1 MGTGMRTILDGCMRD
16 GGTIWRGDSNSNQK
30 WVVKLTV
37 TLRFQITFIF
47 ITFKATYRILI
58 LHDHLCEAMYHKK
71 CAHVWKIQEMF
82 PETHPARSFAIQQ
95 LILCVS
101 E

>member
-1 MGTGMRTILDGCMRD
+1 MGTGMRTFLDGC
-16 GGTIWRGDSNSNQK
+16 IWRGDSNSNHEG
-30 WVVKLTV
+30 VVKLTA
-37 TLRFQITFIF
+37 TFKITVIF